1 MAARNPRAV
10 VGNGS
15 VNREET
21 STMTYSVRRVA
32 RGTVTITDGYG
43 NNGREEPGTEAQI
56 YEDGRFVTSVSLNAL
71 TLCLPGGGVYG
82 LDATDD
88 QIIRAILGDEDI
100 FTGAPAFP
108 GHHDKATRGKGR
120 R

>member
-1 MAARNPRAV
+1 
-10 VGNGS
+10 
-15 VNREET
+15 
-21 STMTYSVRRVA
+21 MTYSVKRVV
-32 RGTVTITDGYG
+32 RGTVTITDGWG
-43 NNGREEPGTEAQI
+43 NRAREEPATTAEI
-56 YEDGRFVTSVSLNAL
+56 YENGRFVTSVSLNAL

-100 FTGAPAFP
+100 FTAAPTFP

-120 R
+120 RS